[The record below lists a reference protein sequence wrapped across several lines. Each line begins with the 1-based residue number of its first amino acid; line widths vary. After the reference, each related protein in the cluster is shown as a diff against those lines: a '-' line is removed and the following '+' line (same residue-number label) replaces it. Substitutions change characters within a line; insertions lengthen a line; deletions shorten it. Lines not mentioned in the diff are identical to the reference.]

1 VIPWDKDNTFLQ
13 ADMPIFNRV
22 DDNVISQ
29 RLLEYE
35 DLRALYLDTLDR
47 CARAAEEDGWLLA
60 EVTRSASLV
69 DAAAREDTRKLFA
82 NDAFDAGV
90 EFMKEFA
97 AGRPAFV
104 EGEIERARAGR

>member
-1 VIPWDKDNTFLQ
+1 
-13 ADMPIFNRV
+13 V
-22 DDNVISQ
+22 DDNVLSQ
-29 RLLEYE
+29 RLLAFD

-82 NDAFDAGV
+82 NDAFRCRRGV
-90 EFMKEFA
+90 HERVCGGPSRVRR
-97 AGRPAFV
+97 GRDRTG
-104 EGEIERARAGR
+104 EGHRPLSR